1 MLNLV
6 QWVFLIAV
14 AAIVVLVVIK
24 IVGKSKK

>member
-6 QWVFLIAV
+6 QWVFLLAV